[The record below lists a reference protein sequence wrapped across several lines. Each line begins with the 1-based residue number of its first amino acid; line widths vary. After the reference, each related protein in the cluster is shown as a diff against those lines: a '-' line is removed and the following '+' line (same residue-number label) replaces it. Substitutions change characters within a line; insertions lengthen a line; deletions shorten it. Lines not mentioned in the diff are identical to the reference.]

1 MSEGCFGFGNSIKT
15 ASGIYFD
22 FSSPSIDKVY
32 IGDIATALSKICRFG
47 GQLPGN
53 LFYTVA
59 EHCVH
64 CVKLAMKDGVT
75 DKKILL
81 AILLHDATE
90 AYCGDVVKP
99 LKNLVGEAYQQIEKR
114 VENVIAETFDV
125 DFDANHSIIKKYDI
139 EMLIAEKKRL
149 FNNPS
154 ELWNDEEN
162 IRVVEVDFKLYSPK
176 NGKAKFLKM
185 YKKLSI

>member
-1 MSEGCFGFGNSIKT
+1 MSEGCFGSGNSIKT

-22 FSSPSIDKVY
+22 FSNPCQSKVL

-47 GQLPGN
+47 GQLAGDT
-53 LFYTVA
+53 FYTVA

-64 CVKLAMKDGVT
+64 CVKLAVEDGVT
-75 DKKILL
+75 DNKILL

-114 VENVIAETFDV
+114 VENVIAETFNV
-125 DFDANHSIIKKYDI
+125 DFDANHSIIKKYDC
-139 EMLIAEKKRL
+139 EMLIAEKKKL

-154 ELWNDEEN
+154 ERWNNEEN
-162 IRVVEVDFKLYSPK
+162 VRVVEVDFKLHGPK
-176 NGKAKFLKM
+176 KAKAKFLKM
-185 YKKLSI
+185 FTKMSV